1 MIISKCSLEQE
12 EYKFLDEEC
21 TKLFLHPYLHFTL
34 TSELF
39 SFRAGNPDIFWLFSS
54 RNGGVAHID
63 KEVAA
68 KSVNPANDSLEM
80 DHGNTRQ
87 LECHTARFLLMAVVQ
102 FKALVQ
108 APK

>member
-1 MIISKCSLEQE
+1 MKNAPSCFCTPIFISHLQVSC
-12 EYKFLDEEC
+12 
-21 TKLFLHPYLHFTL
+21 
-34 TSELF
+34 
-39 SFRAGNPDIFWLFSS
+39 FRAGDPDIFWLFSS